1 MDPKDLMDDV
11 AHEFLLVKVKRELD
25 TVHDPEALRMVC
37 VELVDLV
44 ERQKSMFRQL
54 LAHEMADK
62 FIA

>member
-1 MDPKDLMDDV
+1 MDDV

-54 LAHEMADK
+54 LAHEMADR
-62 FIA
+62 FID

>member
-1 MDPKDLMDDV
+1 MDDV